1 MGKEAYKIWCRMILK
16 NVFKN
21 EFYIMIAANFD
32 EIEDSEINRHKFG
45 RAIDDVLNL
54 LSTDIISEER
64 GRKIDDIF
72 RRHMP
77 QDIFRNEIHK

>member
-1 MGKEAYKIWCRMILK
+1 MILK
-16 NVFKN
+16 NIFKT

-32 EIEDSEINRHKFG
+32 EIDDTEINRHKFG
-45 RAIDDVLNL
+45 RAIDEVFKL

-72 RRHMP
+72 RKHMP
-77 QDIFRNEIHK
+77 QDIFRKGIHKNRL